1 MLFWLL
7 YLVVHRLLGTR
18 ERASDRRDVEILVL
32 RHQLSVLR
40 RQVTRPRLTLWGS
53 KLRSP
58 LRPAA
63 SAKLAASQNGVNHL
77 A

>member
-53 KLRSP
+53 RDSDHPCDLR
-58 LRPAA
+58 LRPSWPPVRTA
-63 SAKLAASQNGVNHL
+63 
-77 A
+77 